1 MLRATHT
8 PSIGNGSSAS
18 STIGVR
24 HRCQAPISNDANYS
38 THEKCST
45 SRLGVSSLPSA
56 GPEFTFEV
64 VVKVRLLIIVAL
76 GLFLAACNRQEPA
89 AAPKS
94 DLETFQ
100 GTWYLVMAMQDG
112 KTLPEDKVKETTIVF
127 KGDTFRFPGS
137 AEYATSKAGTIK
149 LDETKTP
156 KEMDAISTEKEV
168 MLGIYVL
175 QENGYKVCFAPAGKP
190 RPTEFTST
198 PGSGYI
204 LQSWQRQNK
213 Q

>member
-1 MLRATHT
+1 MKTRFVM
-8 PSIGNGSSAS
+8 I
-18 STIGVR
+18 
-24 HRCQAPISNDANYS
+24 
-38 THEKCST
+38 
-45 SRLGVSSLPSA
+45 A
-56 GPEFTFEV
+56 GLV
-64 VVKVRLLIIVAL
+64 ILLV
-76 GLFLAACNRQEPA
+76 ACNRQQPA
-89 AAPKS
+89 PAAPKT
-94 DLETFQ
+94 DLDRFQ

-112 KTLPEDKVKETTIVF
+112 KTLPEDKVKQTTIVF

-175 QENGYKVCFAPAGKP
+175 EENGYKVCFAPAGKP
-190 RPTEFTST
+190 RPTEFGSA

-204 LQSWQRQNK
+204 LQSWQRQN
-213 Q
+213 QQ